1 MPNTT
6 HEVEEIMRQR
16 KTLLLGKAAALT
28 LLAPWVAVAGSL
40 LPALASADVTAERLA
55 ENLSVNGQ
63 SMPVKQVN
71 ATPMDGIYHVRLE
84 SGESFY
90 SNADGSHF
98 LVGDLYQ
105 NGDNGLVNLT
115 EQSRNQERAAAL
127 AAVPDSERVIFQ
139 GMGSPKA
146 TVVVFT
152 DPSCPYCVRLHET
165 IPELNEEG
173 IAVHY
178 MAFPRAGMG
187 SAAATSLEQVWC
199 SENPSEAM
207 NQVKQGQTPSSSARC
222 ENPVSGQYDLGV
234 ALGVQGTPA
243 IVLPDGQLVPGF
255 VPPERLVAMLG
266 LEDE

>member
-1 MPNTT
+1 MLNTT
-6 HEVEEIMRQR
+6 HEVEDIMRHR
-16 KTLLLGKAAALT
+16 KTLFLGKAPVFK
-28 LLAPWVAVAGSL
+28 LLAPWLVVAGSF
-40 LPALASADVTAERLA
+40 LPALASADVIAERLA
-55 ENLSVNGQ
+55 ENLSVSGH
-63 SMPVKQVN
+63 SMPVKQVS
-71 ATPMDGIYHVRLE
+71 ATPMEGIYHVRLE

-115 EQSRNQERAAAL
+115 EQARNQERAAAL
-127 AAVPDSERVIFQ
+127 AAVPDSERVVFQ
-139 GMGSPKA
+139 GMGEPKA
-146 TVVVFT
+146 TIVVFT
-152 DPSCPYCVRLHET
+152 DPSCPYCVRLHESV
-165 IPELNEEG
+165 PALNELG

-199 SENPSEAM
+199 SDNPSEAM
-207 NQVKQGQTPSSSARC
+207 NQVKQGQTLSNSARC
-222 ENPVSGQYDLGV
+222 DNPVSGQYELGM

-243 IVLPDGQLVPGF
+243 IILPDGQLIPGF